1 MDTVE
6 SMELVKTSLFRAKI
20 TLTCFN
26 INKVVAHLRG
36 YPREKEEKLNKKNQV
51 CFI

>member
-6 SMELVKTSLFRAKI
+6 SMKLVEISLFRAEI

-26 INKVVAHLRG
+26 INKVVTHLRD
-36 YPREKEEKLNKKNQV
+36 YPREKEEKLNKKNQA

>member
-1 MDTVE
+1 MDTME
-6 SMELVKTSLFRAKI
+6 SMKLVKISLFRAEI

-26 INKVVAHLRG
+26 INKVVTHLRD
-36 YPREKEEKLNKKNQV
+36 YPREKEEKLNKKNQA